1 MSARVNYATG
11 AWPTSD
17 QLARRGVGLRFA
29 LAICVMG
36 ITGAF
41 AASVVVSEGSP
52 YLVAP
57 FFGILAGIALLV
69 WPRSGL
75 YTLFAAALL
84 FEEWGIAGLNPI
96 TAQTH
101 FFQNVSGYSAIP
113 LRFSLADI
121 LAILALLA
129 WGLRRVVGANPPARM
144 GPVGWPVYAYGA
156 LFAVGLVTGIVRG
169 GAWDMSAALAE
180 LRGPLFLCITYFLT
194 VNLVRDRDQV
204 QIFMRLLVILTV
216 VKAVEGLFNYVE
228 MINGP
233 VWLEAVTAHEDVVF
247 FDLAVVL
254 AIGAF
259 ILGLRG
265 RLAYVLY
272 ATLPVIG
279 AVELLTQRRVA
290 FIALAGGI
298 AAIGALLAYVEPR
311 RTAILFGAAS
321 AALFLYGIIAWD
333 QQGLLAQPIRAVRS
347 AFDPTSLNARDLSS
361 NWWRELENTNI
372 AYTLKQLPLT
382 GVGLGQQYFFLREP
396 PELTNFI
403 YWRYMTHD
411 AVLWVWLK
419 AGILGFLAFWTWVAG
434 SAIAGARLFRALP
447 TPDLKLIAAV
457 PVVLVVIQVI
467 FSSVDLGLT
476 YSRNMIVLGVAL
488 GLTAYLAQFVADMP
502 ARDRVA

>member
-1 MSARVNYATG
+1 MSTRVDYATG

-17 QLARRGVGLRFA
+17 QLARRGGGARLA

-36 ITGAF
+36 VAGAF
-41 AASVVVSEGSP
+41 AATVIVSEGSP

-57 FFGILAGIALLV
+57 FFVLLAGIALLV

-75 YTLFAAALL
+75 YALFTAALL
-84 FEEWGIAGLNPI
+84 LEQWGIAGLNPI

-101 FFQNVSGYSAIP
+101 FFENVSGYSAIP

-121 LAILALLA
+121 LAVLALIA
-129 WGLRRVVGANPPARM
+129 WGLRRAVGANPPARM
-144 GPVGWPVYAYGA
+144 GPVGWPVFAYGA
-156 LFAVGLVTGIVRG
+156 LFAVGFVTGIVRG
-169 GAWDMSAALAE
+169 GTWDMGAALAE
-180 LRGPLFLCITYFLT
+180 FRGPLFLCITYFLT
-194 VNLVRDRDQV
+194 VNLVRDRGQV

-247 FDLAVVL
+247 FDLAVAL

-259 ILGLRG
+259 VLGLRG

-272 ATLPVIG
+272 ATLPIIG
-279 AVELLTQRRVA
+279 SVELLTQRRVA
-290 FIALAGGI
+290 FIALAGGV
-298 AAIGALLAYVEPR
+298 AAMGALLAYVEPR
-311 RTAILFGAAS
+311 RTSLLFGAAFV
-321 AALFLYGIIAWD
+321 ALLFYGVIAWD

-347 AFDPTSLNARDLSS
+347 AFDPSSLNARDLSS

-396 PELTNFI
+396 PQLTNFV

-419 AGILGFLAFWTWVAG
+419 AGILGFMAFWTWVAG
-434 SAIAGARLFRALP
+434 SAIIGARLFRALP

-488 GLTAYLAQFVADMP
+488 GFTAYLAQVAAKSQP
-502 ARDRVA
+502 ADAT

>member
-1 MSARVNYATG
+1 MSARVEYATG

-17 QLARRGVGLRFA
+17 QLARRAARLRFG

-36 ITGAF
+36 VAGAF
-41 AASVVVSEGSP
+41 GASVFLSEGSP

-84 FEEWGIAGLNPI
+84 LEQWGIAGLNPI

-101 FFQNVSGYSAIP
+101 FFENVSGYSAIP

-121 LAILALLA
+121 LAVLALIA
-129 WGLRRVVGANPPARM
+129 WGLRRAVGANPPARM
-144 GPVGWPVYAYGA
+144 GPVGWPVFAYGA
-156 LFAVGLVTGIVRG
+156 LFGVGFVTGIVRG
-169 GAWDMSAALAE
+169 GLWDMGAALAE
-180 LRGPLFLCITYFLT
+180 FRGPLFLCIAYFLT
-194 VNLVRDRDQV
+194 VNLVRDRGQV

-216 VKAVEGLFNYVE
+216 VKAVQGLFNYVE

-233 VWLEAVTAHEDVVF
+233 IWLEAVTAHEDVVF

-272 ATLPVIG
+272 ATLPIIG
-279 AVELLTQRRVA
+279 SVELLTQRRVA

-311 RTAILFGAAS
+311 RTSILFGS
-321 AALFLYGIIAWD
+321 AFIALLFYGVIAWD

-347 AFDPTSLNARDLSS
+347 AFDPSSLNARDLSS

-372 AYTLKQLPLT
+372 AYTLKQLPVT
-382 GVGLGQQYFFLREP
+382 GVGLGQQYLFLREP
-396 PELTNFI
+396 PQLTNFV

-434 SAIAGARLFRALP
+434 TGITGARLFRALP

-476 YSRNMIVLGVAL
+476 YTRNMIVLGVAI
-488 GLTAYLAQFVADMP
+488 GMTAYLTQIAAESKP
-502 ARDRVA
+502 AGAA